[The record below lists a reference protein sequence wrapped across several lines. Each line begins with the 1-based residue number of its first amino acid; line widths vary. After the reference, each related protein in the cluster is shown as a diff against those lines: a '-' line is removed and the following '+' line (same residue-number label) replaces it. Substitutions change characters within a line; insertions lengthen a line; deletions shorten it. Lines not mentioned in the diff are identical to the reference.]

1 MAKDKFRVKWKLFMD
16 AWNYDMWAV
25 RPVGDKD
32 FASPRLFH
40 FVEKEDAEK
49 FKELI
54 EKSYHAIPNK

>member
-1 MAKDKFRVKWKLFMD
+1 MD